1 MYKCTC
7 KYYIWMCVS
16 LKFWNIMPTHTD
28 KNLES
33 LAQMLDFTVE
43 ENYGFFFLAFKIK
56 LVWIAGMALIMR

>member
-43 ENYGFFFLAFKIK
+43 ENYGFFFLGF
-56 LVWIAGMALIMR
+56 

>member
-43 ENYGFFFLAFKIK
+43 ENYGFFSWLLK
-56 LVWIAGMALIMR
+56 